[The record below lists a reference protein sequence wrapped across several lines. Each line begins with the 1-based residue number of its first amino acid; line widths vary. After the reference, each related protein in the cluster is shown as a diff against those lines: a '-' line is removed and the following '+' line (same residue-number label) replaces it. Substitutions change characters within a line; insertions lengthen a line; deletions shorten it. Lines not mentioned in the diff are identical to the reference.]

1 MQTAKRTDIE
11 SCKRNLG
18 HCGGPMGSQVGM
30 SGCRVRPLMQN
41 FHSTPIGTA
50 TACHDERLY
59 SCKCLLSN
67 IKIQRTGPKI
77 LSNRNRFC
85 PPLNL
90 SVRPHKHS
98 LLPVA

>member
-1 MQTAKRTDIE
+1 
-11 SCKRNLG
+11 
-18 HCGGPMGSQVGM
+18 MGNQVGM

-59 SCKCLLSN
+59 SCKCLPSN
-67 IKIQRTGPKI
+67 IKIQRTGPRI

-85 PPLNL
+85 PLLIL
-90 SVRPHKHS
+90 SVRLIQKSMSNGKHTNAMRGGPCFP
-98 LLPVA
+98 LIAGQRATG